1 MQNRLVRLVCVFLQ
15 SLIRNKIINGA
26 RVRDWTRA
34 RGACAESVGVCFGAL
49 LAVQDLFIEVQAFC
63 IEFSRCARQRAACHL
78 VLTRGWACA
87 GYAKPQV
94 CTACS
99 SACAA
104 ARATP
109 PRRRCDEGAK
119 VKVVVLRVL
128 RASLYKHG
136 GDSLIQKRRALRAS
150 CAFRHPRAACAACA
164 GLWFAG
170 RGRALAA
177 RGHRASRPPPRGLLL
192 GAACRACSAMVRAS
206 GAPQRCWAAD

>member
-26 RVRDWTRA
+26 LVRGRDAARDLGVTRSRHA
-34 RGACAESVGVCFGAL
+34 R
-49 LAVQDLFIEVQAFC
+49 AVQDLFIEVQAFC